1 LYFPDQF
8 KKISTDL
15 QHPRGV
21 PGTQSRAFTSD
32 TPSSG
37 QGRQGSKAMNKLL
50 ISILVTLFLLSAC
63 SQEGVEAPLELSAFI
78 EELKD
83 NGLDGSLTLRGPVNE
98 DMEYVAEYAI
108 AKYSST
114 RIISLFKCKDAEKA
128 AANLAEA
135 LKNPKLSGQAS
146 NGTFIMAATFYP
158 PDEKAVEKIK
168 AIFLAHE
175 FE

>member
-1 LYFPDQF
+1 MKYF
-8 KKISTDL
+8 L
-15 QHPRGV
+15 
-21 PGTQSRAFTSD
+21 
-32 TPSSG
+32 
-37 QGRQGSKAMNKLL
+37 MNTLVALILL
-50 ISILVTLFLLSAC
+50 TGC
-63 SQEGVEAPLELSAFI
+63 SQEGVQVPHELSAFI
-78 EELKD
+78 EELKE
-83 NGLDGSLTLRGPVNE
+83 NGVDGALTIRGPVNK

-108 AKYSST
+108 AKYTST
-114 RIISLFKCKDAEKA
+114 RIISLFKCKDEEKA
-128 AANLAEA
+128 GANLAEA